1 MSTVSEDHEQA
12 SKDRRAEVSIA
23 SAAKTMR
30 TARVGS
36 LLVKKGKQLVG
47 IVTDTDIVR
56 RAVASGKPLGKLT
69 VEKIMTAPIC
79 TIEGSQS
86 IDDAQDMMAD
96 LGVRHLGVT
105 KKARSSGIVSVRDLL
120 LYYKRYAQSKIN
132 PEASY
137 YEPKIFKISRMLKT
151 ASSSPAQPRRAK
163 TRRSAASF

>member
-1 MSTVSEDHEQA
+1 MATVGQIMC
-12 SKDRRAEVSIA
+12 KRPKFVGPKTSIA

-36 LLVKKGKQLVG
+36 LLVKKGKQLTG

-79 TIEGSQS
+79 TIEVSQS
-86 IDDAQDMMAD
+86 VDDAQDMMAE

-105 KKARSSGIVSVRDLL
+105 KNGEIAGVISVRDLL
-120 LYYKRYAQSKIN
+120 LHYKRYAQSKISTDTGY
-132 PEASY
+132 E
-137 YEPKIFKISRMLKT
+137 EPKIT
-151 ASSSPAQPRRAK
+151 QD
-163 TRRSAASF
+163 